1 VAFTTPDLEHAL
13 EFKAQRFEK
22 GEPGPRPG
30 RISQDELGRRNK
42 AEIHQQIEIPETFES
57 LRCLIKKS

>member
-1 VAFTTPDLEHAL
+1 MAPGLEHAFEFAAQEL
-13 EFKAQRFEK
+13 ER
-22 GEPGPRPG
+22 EPGQQFG
-30 RISQDELGRRNK
+30 RISQNELGTRNK